1 MSTNQDKTKYISLFE
16 IEKQKSLLK
25 DDASSFPSPQGE
37 GAGGEVSSFET
48 LKANSNGLRGTLVES
63 LNDPITGSLRP
74 DDQLLIKFHGTYQQQ
89 DRDYDEERKKQK
101 LEPLYSY
108 LIRVRVPGGIATP
121 QQWLSLD
128 ALADKYGDKTL
139 KLTTRQAFQLH
150 GVLKR
155 NLKTTMQDINK
166 TLLDTIAACGDVNR
180 NVMSSANP
188 FESPV
193 HAEVAADAKRMSDY
207 FLPKTKAYH
216 EIWLDGELIA
226 GGEQEEET
234 IYGKTYLPRKFKTA
248 FAIPPRN
255 DTDVLSNDLGFI
267 AIVENGK
274 LLGYNLTI
282 GGGMAYT
289 FGNTA
294 TYPRVADVVGFFPK
308 EQLLDVSEA
317 VIVFQRDHGN
327 RSERKNARL
336 KYTVDRLGLQF
347 FHAEILRTKGVT
359 LQPACEYQFETLGD
373 KYGWTKSPD
382 GLWHYGVFVEGGK
395 LGDRSGYNAKTALRE
410 IAKIHTGTFIL
421 TGNQNVVIAQVTEAL
436 KPKVEALL
444 KKHKVLNTDKL
455 SALRQNSI
463 ACASLQYCALSFA
476 EAERYLPVFNDK
488 LDAILKENGLFDTPI
503 SIRMTGCPNGCGRPF
518 LAEIAMVGR
527 APGRYNLYLGASF
540 TGDRLNKL
548 YKEMLNEEEILNE
561 LRPLLADYAKSR
573 ESDEHFGDFV
583 IRKGYIKATTAGLN
597 FHE

>member
-1 MSTNQDKTKYISLFE
+1 MSDKNY
-16 IEKQKSLLK
+16 KSL
-25 DDASSFPSPQGE
+25 AGE
-37 GAGGEVSSFET
+37 GEGPLSSFET
-48 LKANSNGLRGTLVES
+48 LKANSNGLRGTLTES
-63 LNDPITGSLRP
+63 LNDPITGSLVA

-89 DRDYDEERKKQK
+89 DRDLDDERKKQK

-121 QQWLSLD
+121 QQWLALD
-128 ALADKYGDKTL
+128 GLADTYGDKTL

-207 FLPKTKAYH
+207 FLPKTRAYH
-216 EIWLDGELIA
+216 EIWLDGELVA

-267 AIVENGK
+267 AIVENGQ
-274 LLGYNLTI
+274 LQGYNLSI

-289 FGNTA
+289 FGNKA
-294 TYPRVADVVGFFPK
+294 TYPRVADVVGYFPK

-336 KYTVDRLGLQF
+336 KYTVDRLGLDF
-347 FHAEILRTKGVT
+347 FHAEILRTKNVKLET
-359 LQPACEYQFETLGD
+359 ARPYKFETLGD
-373 KYGWTKSPD
+373 KYGWLQSED

-421 TGNQNVVIAQVTEAL
+421 TGNQNLVIAQVSEAL
-436 KPKVEALL
+436 KPQIEAILQA
-444 KKHKVLNTDKL
+444 HEVLNTENL
-455 SALRQNSI
+455 SALRQNAI
-463 ACASLQYCALSFA
+463 ACAALPYCALSFA

-488 LDAILKENGLFDTPI
+488 VDAILKENGLFDTPI
-503 SIRMTGCPNGCGRPF
+503 TIRMTGCPNGCGRPF

-573 ESDEHFGDFV
+573 TPGEYFGDFV
-583 IRKGYIKATTAGLN
+583 IRKGYIKATTHGTN
-597 FHE
+597 FHA

>member
-1 MSTNQDKTKYISLFE
+1 MSDKNY
-16 IEKQKSLLK
+16 KSL
-25 DDASSFPSPQGE
+25 AGE
-37 GAGGEVSSFET
+37 GEGPLSSFET
-48 LKANSNGLRGTLVES
+48 LKANSNGLRGTLTES
-63 LNDPITGSLRP
+63 LNDPITGSLVA

-89 DRDYDEERKKQK
+89 DRDLDDERKKQK

-121 QQWLSLD
+121 QQWLALD
-128 ALADKYGDKTL
+128 GLADTYGDKTL

-207 FLPKTKAYH
+207 FLPKTRAYH
-216 EIWLDGELIA
+216 EIWLDGELVA

-267 AIVENGK
+267 AIVENGQ
-274 LLGYNLTI
+274 LQGYNLSI

-289 FGNTA
+289 FGNKA
-294 TYPRVADVVGFFPK
+294 TYPRVADVVGYFPK

-336 KYTVDRLGLQF
+336 KYTVDRLGLDF
-347 FHAEILRTKGVT
+347 FHAEILRTKNVKLET
-359 LQPACEYQFETLGD
+359 ARPYKFETLGD
-373 KYGWTKSPD
+373 K
-382 GLWHYGVFVEGGK
+382 
-395 LGDRSGYNAKTALRE
+395 
-410 IAKIHTGTFIL
+410 
-421 TGNQNVVIAQVTEAL
+421 
-436 KPKVEALL
+436 
-444 KKHKVLNTDKL
+444 
-455 SALRQNSI
+455 
-463 ACASLQYCALSFA
+463 
-476 EAERYLPVFNDK
+476 
-488 LDAILKENGLFDTPI
+488 
-503 SIRMTGCPNGCGRPF
+503 
-518 LAEIAMVGR
+518 
-527 APGRYNLYLGASF
+527 
-540 TGDRLNKL
+540 
-548 YKEMLNEEEILNE
+548 
-561 LRPLLADYAKSR
+561 
-573 ESDEHFGDFV
+573 
-583 IRKGYIKATTAGLN
+583 
-597 FHE
+597 

>member
-1 MSTNQDKTKYISLFE
+1 MSDKNY
-16 IEKQKSLLK
+16 KSL
-25 DDASSFPSPQGE
+25 AGE
-37 GAGGEVSSFET
+37 GEGPLSSFET
-48 LKANSNGLRGTLVES
+48 LKANSNGLRGTLTES
-63 LNDPITGSLRP
+63 LNDPITGSLVA

-89 DRDYDEERKKQK
+89 DRDLDDERKKQK

-121 QQWLSLD
+121 QQWLALD
-128 ALADKYGDKTL
+128 GLADTYGDKTL

-207 FLPKTKAYH
+207 FLPKTRAYH
-216 EIWLDGELIA
+216 EIWLDGELVA

-267 AIVENGK
+267 AIVENGQ
-274 LLGYNLTI
+274 LQGYNLSI

-289 FGNTA
+289 FGNKA
-294 TYPRVADVVGFFPK
+294 TYPRVADVVGYFPK

-336 KYTVDRLGLQF
+336 KYTVDRLGLDF
-347 FHAEILRTKGVT
+347 FHAEILRTKNVKLET
-359 LQPACEYQFETLGD
+359 ARPYKFETLGD
-373 KYGWTKSPD
+373 KYGWLQSED

-421 TGNQNVVIAQVTEAL
+421 TGNQNLVIAQVSEAL
-436 KPKVEALL
+436 KPQIEAILQA
-444 KKHKVLNTDKL
+444 HEVLNTENL
-455 SALRQNSI
+455 SALRQNAI
-463 ACASLQYCALSFA
+463 ACAALPYCALSFA

-488 LDAILKENGLFDTPI
+488 VDAILKENGLFDTPI
-503 SIRMTGCPNGCGRPF
+503 TIRMTGCPNGCGRPF

-561 LRPLLADYAKSR
+561 LRPLLADYAKTRTSG
-573 ESDEHFGDFV
+573 EYFGDFV
-583 IRKGYIKATTAGLN
+583 IRKGYIKATTHGTN
-597 FHE
+597 FHA

>member
-1 MSTNQDKTKYISLFE
+1 MSDKNY
-16 IEKQKSLLK
+16 KSL
-25 DDASSFPSPQGE
+25 AGE
-37 GAGGEVSSFET
+37 GEGPLSSFET
-48 LKANSNGLRGTLVES
+48 LKANSNGLRGTLTES
-63 LNDPITGSLRP
+63 LNDPITGSLVA

-89 DRDYDEERKKQK
+89 DRDLDDERKKQK

-121 QQWLSLD
+121 QQWLALD
-128 ALADKYGDKTL
+128 GLADTYGDKTL

-193 HAEVAADAKRMSDY
+193 HAEVTADAKRMSDY
-207 FLPKTKAYH
+207 FLPKTRAYH
-216 EIWLDGELIA
+216 EIWLDGELVA

-267 AIVENGK
+267 AIVENGQ
-274 LLGYNLTI
+274 LQGYNLSI

-289 FGNTA
+289 FGNKA
-294 TYPRVADVVGFFPK
+294 TYPRVADVVGYFPK

-336 KYTVDRLGLQF
+336 KYTVDRLGLDF
-347 FHAEILRTKGVT
+347 FHAEILRTKNIKLET
-359 LQPACEYQFETLGD
+359 ARPYKFETLGD
-373 KYGWTKSPD
+373 KYGWLLSED

-421 TGNQNVVIAQVTEAL
+421 TGNQNLVIAQVSEAL
-436 KPKVEALL
+436 KPQIEAILQA
-444 KKHKVLNTDKL
+444 HEVLNTENL
-455 SALRQNSI
+455 SALRQNAI
-463 ACASLQYCALSFA
+463 ACAALPYCALSFA

-488 LDAILKENGLFDTPI
+488 VDAILKENGLFDTPI
-503 SIRMTGCPNGCGRPF
+503 TIRMTGCPNGCGRPF

-561 LRPLLADYAKSR
+561 LRPLLADYAKTR
-573 ESDEHFGDFV
+573 TPGEYFGDFV
-583 IRKGYIKATTAGLN
+583 IRKGYIKATTHGTN
-597 FHE
+597 FHA